1 MLEIPARA
9 QSNPNSALPTLEVPS
24 EEKVLSIRESSTKA
38 CKPEHLIKPNPAST
52 PTLQGFGAAEEKPLI
67 SLLLIDEL
75 GETKTG
81 ENESTLTDGDSPSLI
96 DLHSCS
102 SFPQQNKIVRSLDQ
116 TLEIFNSHSLD
127 LGPSKMS
134 NEELIVL
141 VQQGRVAAYALEK
154 ALKDFTRAVRIRR
167 ALISRAPLTKTL
179 ETSGLPY
186 LHYDYS
192 LVMGQCCENVVGYI
206 PIPLGIA
213 GPLRIDGVA
222 FPIPMSTTEG
232 ALVASTSRGCKA
244 LNAEGGVTTVVT
256 ADGMTRGPALEFP
269 NLIMAAPAKSWVES
283 EEGRVKL
290 EEAFDSTSQFT
301 RLISLKTALAGRTL
315 HVRFGTRRGGA
326 MGMNMMSK
334 GTEAALRLMKTS
346 AYFPQM
352 NILSLSGNSCIDKTF
367 GT

>member
-1 MLEIPARA
+1 
-9 QSNPNSALPTLEVPS
+9 STL

-52 PTLQGFGAAEEKPLI
+52 PTLKGFGAAEEKPLI

-81 ENESTLTDGDSPSLI
+81 ENESTLTDGGHSEPINSPSLI

-154 ALKDFTRAVRIRR
+154 ALKDFTRAVRIRQ

-206 PIPLGIA
+206 PLGIA

-244 LNAEGGVTTVVT
+244 
-256 ADGMTRGPALEFP
+256 
-269 NLIMAAPAKSWVES
+269 
-283 EEGRVKL
+283 
-290 EEAFDSTSQFT
+290 
-301 RLISLKTALAGRTL
+301 
-315 HVRFGTRRGGA
+315 GGA